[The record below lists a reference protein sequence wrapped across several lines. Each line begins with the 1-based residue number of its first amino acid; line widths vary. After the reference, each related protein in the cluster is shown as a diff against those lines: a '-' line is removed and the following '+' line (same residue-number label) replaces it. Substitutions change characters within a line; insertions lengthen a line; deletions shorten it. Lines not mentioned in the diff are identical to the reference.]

1 MRREMPGPSRDAYP
15 VIDLNHAF
23 PAVDAPVSA
32 ATPRASA
39 CPGLVRI
46 VAARDGGLCRIRLPG
61 GALSADA
68 ADALADAALAH
79 ASGVIEA
86 TNRANLQIRGV
97 RAGEQQA
104 LIERLLAAGL
114 GPAGVGAGVAETA
127 GVSSAVSVTALASA
141 ADSAPA
147 QPANPAADD
156 VRNLMLSPSAGR
168 DPAALIDTLPLADD
182 LLALLRSEAR
192 FAALSPKF
200 ALQLDGGER
209 LTMLGHPHDIWL
221 AALPGEDGPCFAF
234 GLAGTIPVAPHQQA
248 ALAAVRPAQVT
259 ALVRALL
266 DTFLDLATSDMTRM
280 RDLLARYPAQA
291 LLEQVAA
298 RVDFA
303 LLRGPQIAA
312 WRRAPA
318 NAALRFGVQSQRES
332 TNDSAHESAH
342 EPSRVPG
349 GALPGQP
356 AKRESSPPHSLR
368 QVGGQ
373 PPLGRLDAATLR
385 ALAALARDAGNGTL
399 RITPWQ
405 SVLLPDVPEHLAQAA
420 LARLAGLGFACE
432 RTQPF
437 ARLIACA
444 GSSGCAKGLADT
456 KADAAQLAR
465 SLPAAADVHLS
476 GCVRSCAA
484 AHPVPFTLLAVAPGR
499 YDLYQRTE
507 PLADQHSDAHPDAPL
522 PQPTRSFG
530 TCVARNLTIDEAT
543 LLLQPRPARS
553 FPHA

>member
-68 ADALADAALAH
+68 ADAIADAAAAH

-97 RAGEQQA
+97 RAGAQQA

-114 GPAGVGAGVAETA
+114 GAAGAA
-127 GVSSAVSVTALASA
+127 AVASA
-141 ADSAPA
+141 PDAAHMH
-147 QPANPAADD
+147 PANPAADD

-168 DPAALIDTLPLADD
+168 DPAALIDTLPLAEDI
-182 LLALLRSEAR
+182 LALLRSEAR

-221 AALPGEDGPCFAF
+221 AALPGVDGPLFAF
-234 GLAGTIPVAPHQQA
+234 GLAGTIPVAPHEQA
-248 ALAAVRPAQVT
+248 ALAAVRPAQVP

-266 DTFLDLATSDMTRM
+266 DTFLALATPDMTRM
-280 RDLLARYPAQA
+280 RDLLAHHRAQA
-291 LLEQVAA
+291 LLEHTAA
-298 RVDFA
+298 RLDFA
-303 LLRGPQIAA
+303 LLRGLQIAA

-318 NAALRFGVQSQRES
+318 DAALRFGVQPQRES
-332 TNDSAHESAH
+332 ASESA
-342 EPSRVPG
+342 SKS
-349 GALPGQP
+349 GQLSGY
-356 AKRESSPPHSLR
+356 ESGHLAGRQSTHASVRPPTLS

-385 ALAALARDAGNGTL
+385 ELATLVRHAGNGTL

-405 SVLLPDVPEHLAQAA
+405 SVLLPDVPSEHAQAA
-420 LARLAGLGFACE
+420 LARLAALGFACE

-507 PLADQHSDAHPDAPL
+507 PLADPHSDAHPDAPL

>member
-1 MRREMPGPSRDAYP
+1 MPGPSRDAYP
-15 VIDLNHAF
+15 VTDLNHAF

-68 ADALADAALAH
+68 ADAIADAALAH

-104 LIERLLAAGL
+104 LIARLLAAGL
-114 GPAGVGAGVAETA
+114 GPAGVAGVA
-127 GVSSAVSVTALASA
+127 GVASA
-141 ADSAPA
+141 ADTALA

-156 VRNLMLSPSAGR
+156 VRNLMLSPAAGR
-168 DPAALIDTLPLADD
+168 DPAALIDTQPLAEDI
-182 LLALLRSEAR
+182 LTLLRSEAR

-221 AALPGEDGPCFAF
+221 AALPCEDGPRLAF
-234 GLAGTIPVAPHQQA
+234 GLAGTIPVAPHQQT
-248 ALAAVRPAQVT
+248 ALAAVRPAQVP

-266 DTFLDLATSDMTRM
+266 DTFIELATPEMTRM
-280 RDLLARYPAQA
+280 RDLLAQHPAEA
-291 LLEQVAA
+291 LLERAAA
-298 RVDFA
+298 RLDFA

-312 WRRAPA
+312 WRRTPA
-318 NAALRFGVQSQRES
+318 DAALRFGVQPQRES
-332 TNDSAHESAH
+332 ASEAGRLSEH
-342 EPSRVPG
+342 PSG
-349 GALPGQP
+349 HLPGRP
-356 AKRESSPPHSLR
+356 FTHASGASRALS

-385 ALAALARDAGNGTL
+385 ELATLAREAGNGTL

-405 SVLLPDVPEHLAQAA
+405 SVLLPDVPENHAQSA
-420 LARLAGLGFACE
+420 LARLAALGFACE
-432 RTQPF
+432 RAQPF

-465 SLPAAADVHLS
+465 SLPAAAEVHLS

-507 PLADQHSDAHPDAPL
+507 PLADPRTGAPL
-522 PQPTRSFG
+522 PQATRSFG
-530 TCVARNLTIDEAT
+530 TCVACNLTIDEAAP
-543 LLLQPRPARS
+543 LLQPRPARS
-553 FPHA
+553 FPDA